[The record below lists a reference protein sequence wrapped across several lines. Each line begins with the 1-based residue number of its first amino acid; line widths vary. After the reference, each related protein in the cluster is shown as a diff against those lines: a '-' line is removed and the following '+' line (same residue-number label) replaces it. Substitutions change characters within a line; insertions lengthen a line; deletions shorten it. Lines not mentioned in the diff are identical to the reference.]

1 MDTDHEVNRT
11 RHQMKVPGL
20 GVLIARKAIG
30 RLFTLH
36 DYTKCSRFGKQPMPP
51 ETVSDFTTECVSLPA
66 DVSSTKSGAVEKER
80 SKCLSRVV

>member
-20 GVLIARKAIG
+20 GVLIAPKAIG

-36 DYTKCSRFGKQPMPP
+36 DYRKCPRFLKKPMPRRLYLILRP
-51 ETVSDFTTECVSLPA
+51 NVYHCPRLFHLRTA
-66 DVSSTKSGAVEKER
+66 A
-80 SKCLSRVV
+80 RVKRGFK

>member
-20 GVLIARKAIG
+20 GVLIAPKAVG

-36 DYTKCSRFGKQPMPP
+36 DYRKCPQFIKKPRSPRVLYPILRPNVYNCPRMYHLRQAARLKRRFS
-51 ETVSDFTTECVSLPA
+51 VNA
-66 DVSSTKSGAVEKER
+66 
-80 SKCLSRVV
+80 